1 MRQSTVIC
9 FGEVLWDLLPTGKIA
24 GGAPMNVAF
33 QANQL
38 GLSAKMVSRVGA
50 DGLGDALL
58 RFLGEK
64 GVSTQFVQTDP
75 QCPTGIV
82 NVTLDSQGSPA
93 YEIVQPS
100 AWDFIASDP
109 TLHDAVAAADALV
122 FGSLACRSDRTQ
134 STLLEL
140 LDVAA
145 LRVFDVNLRRP
156 FFSQNLLDALLSKA
170 DIVKLNDEELDI
182 IAAWH
187 GAVGGEAQQM
197 QFLKKR
203 IRAGYARADQRTAW
217 GGLLGRCGLPHSP
230 RFFGESARHHRQR
243 RRFSGRLPQQD
254 AGGRRQPGV
263 PRLRLRG
270 RGFGGHEAGRYTG
283 HRRGGDSGFHS
294 EKQVRR

>member
-1 MRQSTVIC
+1 MPSTLIC

-50 DGLGDALL
+50 DDWGAELL
-58 RFLGEK
+58 DFLNDK
-64 GVSTQFVQTDP
+64 GVSTQFVQTDS
-75 QCPTGIV
+75 QHPTGLV
-82 NVTLDSQGSPA
+82 NVTLDSKGSPA

-100 AWDFIASDP
+100 AWDFIAPDP
-109 TLHDAVAAADALV
+109 ALHDAVAAADALV

-197 QFLKKR
+197 QFLKKKYALDMLVLTKGPHGAACLDDTGYHTHPGFSVKVHDTIGSGDAFLAAFLSKMLAGDDGPECLAFACAVGALVATKQGGTPDIGAEEIQDF
-203 IRAGYARADQRTAW
+203 IR
-217 GGLLGRCGLPHSP
+217 
-230 RFFGESARHHRQR
+230 EN
-243 RRFSGRLPQQD
+243 
-254 AGGRRQPGV
+254 
-263 PRLRLRG
+263 
-270 RGFGGHEAGRYTG
+270 
-283 HRRGGDSGFHS
+283 
-294 EKQVRR
+294 K

>member
-1 MRQSTVIC
+1 MPSTLIC

-50 DGLGDALL
+50 DGLGTELL
-58 RFLGEK
+58 DFLNDK

-75 QCPTGIV
+75 QHPTGIV
-82 NVTLDSQGSPA
+82 NVTLDSKGSPA
-93 YEIVQPS
+93 YEIVRPS
-100 AWDFIASDP
+100 AWDFIASDE
-109 TLHDAVAAADALV
+109 TLHDAAAAADALV
-122 FGSLACRSDRTQ
+122 FGSLACRSDSTQ

-187 GAVGGEAQQM
+187 GAVGGEVQQM
-197 QFLKKR
+197 QFLKKKYALDMLVLTKGPHGAACLDDEGYHAHPGFSVKVHDT
-203 IRAGYARADQRTAW
+203 IGSGDAFLAAFLSKMLAGDDSPECLAFACAVGALVATKQ
-217 GGLLGRCGLPHSP
+217 GGTPDISA
-230 RFFGESARHHRQR
+230 GEI
-243 RRFSGRLPQQD
+243 QD
-254 AGGRRQPGV
+254 FIK
-263 PRLRLRG
+263 L
-270 RGFGGHEAGRYTG
+270 
-283 HRRGGDSGFHS
+283 S
-294 EKQVRR
+294 